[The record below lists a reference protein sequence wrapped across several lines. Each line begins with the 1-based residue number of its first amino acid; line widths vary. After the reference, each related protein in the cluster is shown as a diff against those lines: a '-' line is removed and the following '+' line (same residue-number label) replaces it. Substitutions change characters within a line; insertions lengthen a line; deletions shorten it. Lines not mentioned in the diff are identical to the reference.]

1 MLTQILLAAGMCAA
15 SAEPTAMIT
24 LHPVP
29 EAFQQPAP
37 LLQQNSLLEGP
48 SADCASCGTWH
59 GAGPYSWRCHFLF
72 SPCNM
77 PQHHDEWEADEA
89 IKEKQRNIEML
100 PGTEG
105 EAMMPEGSAE
115 EGPGNDPA
123 PQRPAEGAQE
133 KAEEKPSP
141 DGAKYAPRL
150 KRLFT
155 FGFSQP

>member
-1 MLTQILLAAGMCAA
+1 MPYWNRERGYYYFRPYHIAHVAMQQERALAWD
-15 SAEPTAMIT
+15 
-24 LHPVP
+24 LDRH
-29 EAFQQPAP
+29 
-37 LLQQNSLLEGP
+37 N
-48 SADCASCGTWH
+48 
-59 GAGPYSWRCHFLF
+59 PYDNRFLDRI
-72 SPCNM
+72 
-77 PQHHDEWEADEA
+77 HDEWEADEA